1 MPRTRYSAALYLIL
15 VFASGILV
23 GVVSHR
29 LYVTTTVNATVP
41 QAPRSMAE
49 FRRKYLAEMRAKVGI
64 DDTQLKSVNSILDDA
79 KRKFDDLHKK
89 ETVLHDAISKE
100 QVDAISALLNPEQK
114 AAYDNWRAERARLHA
129 EAQKQKDQQKQTR

>member
-49 FRRKYLAEMRAKVGI
+49 FRKKYLAEMRAKVGI
-64 DDTQLKSVNSILDDA
+64 DDTQLNSVNKILDDA
-79 KRKFDDLHKK
+79 KSKFDDLHKK

-100 QVDAISALLNPEQK
+100 QVDSISALLNPQQK
-114 AAYDNWRAERARLHA
+114 VAYDNWRAERARQHA
-129 EAQKQKDQQKQTR
+129 EAQKQKDQQKQQK